1 MNVKLYILEQI
12 NLETNFNNK
21 VYTLEDYISRLL
33 YIDVMLNN
41 NKHIK
46 IIESIMTSIDIIKI
60 MLLEYVLT
68 QKSNIL
74 KQALLNKYE
83 IYFNDIKFINDK
95 ENIIHGYIDNTQIKL
110 NITLGYILVTY
121 YKHLI
126 YRDNIINSIIDKLG
140 DIIERRDY
148 CGNVNSRL

>member
-1 MNVKLYILEQI
+1 MI
-12 NLETNFNNK
+12 
-21 VYTLEDYISRLL
+21 
-33 YIDVMLNN
+33 
-41 NKHIK
+41 
-46 IIESIMTSIDIIKI
+46 I

-74 KQALLNKYE
+74 KQAVLNKYE
-83 IYFNDIKFINDK
+83 IYCNNIKFINDK
-95 ENIIHGYIDNTQIKL
+95 ENIIHRYIDNNTQIKL

-126 YRDNIINSIIDKLG
+126 YRDNIINSISDKLG